1 MLATPRR
8 QQRRIAIASDR
19 AFDRLKL
26 LTRDGRSQ
34 VSVIEEALERM
45 PVPKDEESF
54 EQFMADI
61 KAIQARVPKRDY
73 PTMAEIDAEFW
84 DEEGLPR

>member
-1 MLATPRR
+1 MPVTPRR

-45 PVPKDEESF
+45 PVPKSPRSREDLIAAIE
-54 EQFMADI
+54 
-61 KAIQARVPKRDY
+61 AIQASVPKRDY
-73 PTMAEIDAEFW
+73 PTLAEIDAEFW

>member
-1 MLATPRR
+1 MPATPRR

-45 PVPKDEESF
+45 PVPGAKDVEAF
-54 EQFMADI
+54 VADI
-61 KAIQARVPKRDY
+61 KKLVATFPKRDF

-84 DEEGLPR
+84 DEDGLPR

>member
-1 MLATPRR
+1 MIATPRR

-26 LTRDGRSQ
+26 LTSDGRSQ

-45 PVPKDEESF
+45 PVPGTKDVAAF
-54 EQFMADI
+54 VADI
-61 KAIQARVPKRDY
+61 EKLVASFPKRDF